1 MRASKVLYRLS
12 TTLVRLGCGHRDTTR
27 AGKIRSGAMGGMA
40 KHAPYR
46 GRNGPREPLRGV
58 VWNPPWLEPW
68 GSSNRLCSVVGTEC
82 RGMVV
87 VDSFQGYLEMSPE
100 PTWLLVR

>member
-12 TTLVRLGCGHRDTTR
+12 TTLVRLSCGLLLRRSGRRRDTMR

-40 KHAPYR
+40 KHAPHR

-58 VWNPPWLEPW
+58 VWNPPWLEP
-68 GSSNRLCSVVGTEC
+68 
-82 RGMVV
+82 
-87 VDSFQGYLEMSPE
+87 
-100 PTWLLVR
+100 